1 MATLGLSPTAT
12 LSTGNEVTSAT
23 MASCTSRVTRSADV
37 LVSKCHCSILSRK
50 STRAPGTTA
59 GGAGAWYIVTPMR
72 CARPSR
78 ELSQPP
84 GPSPP
89 GAAAARTTRAWR
101 APPTGG
107 FLRGEGDRDEGFVT
121 REDVDAPASPPLPR
135 SPGRSRGVPG
145 ETRARADAA
154 GIADAAGDMA
164 STVSLRPCAE
174 RVTSRSTHT
183 CPRAH

>member
-59 GGAGAWYIVTPMR
+59 GGGRLVHRHAHALREALQRTEPTAWSVAAG
-72 CARPSR
+72 
-78 ELSQPP
+78 
-84 GPSPP
+84 G
-89 GAAAARTTRAWR
+89 GAARTTRAWR

-107 FLRGEGDRDEGFVT
+107 FLRGEGDRDEGFVM
-121 REDVDAPASPPLPR
+121 REDVDAPASPHLPR